1 MEIEIILKVLLA
13 ALLGGIIGLE
23 RELVQKAPGMQTN
36 ILTAVAAALVT
47 TLSIEITAVS
57 KTGDPTRLT
66 AYIIV
71 AAGLLG
77 LGVIIRERSAS
88 RGLSSAAAVLVVTVL
103 GIAVGSGYYLASF
116 LVTIF
121 TVLLF
126 VGLKYITAVL
136 ENQSQFYSY
145 AISTEDSAAV
155 LIEVK
160 KIIRELGLNYIDARL
175 RKTDEGYEIEISLN
189 TSKNKNQIFVE
200 RVMQLTGVKEITSEF
215 L

>member
-1 MEIEIILKVLLA
+1 MEIEIILKVFLA
-13 ALLGGIIGLE
+13 AVLGGIIGLE
-23 RELVQKAPGMQTN
+23 RELVQKEPGLQTN
-36 ILTAVAAALVT
+36 ILMAVAAALVT
-47 TLSIEITAVS
+47 ILSTEIVVLS
-57 KTGDPTRLT
+57 KVGDPTRLT
-66 AYIIV
+66 AHIIT

-77 LGVIIRERSAS
+77 AGVIIRERSSS
-88 RGLSSAAAVLVVTVL
+88 RGLGSAAAILVVTAL

-126 VGLKYITAVL
+126 VALKYITIIL

-145 AISTEDSAAV
+145 SVSTEDSAAV

-160 KIIRELGLNYIDARL
+160 KIIRELGLKYIDARL
-175 RKTDEGYEIEISLN
+175 RKTDEGYEIEIAIN
-189 TSKNKNQIFVE
+189 TSKNKNQVFVE
-200 RVMQLTGVKEITSEF
+200 RVMQLPGVKEITSEY